1 MRVDGPRSQT
11 LAFDNMYRRGVHGT
25 TEWRAYAVVLDVPD
39 AATGIAF
46 GALLSGDGTLWVDD
60 LTFEVVGKDIPTT

>member
-1 MRVDGPRSQT
+1 
-11 LAFDNMYRRGVHGT
+11 
-25 TEWRAYAVVLDVPD
+25 VVLDVPD